1 MPPSEFELIERYFTG
16 RGAVRADVRL
26 SVGDDAA
33 ILAPRPG
40 AELVLALDTIV
51 SGVHFPA
58 DMNGRF
64 VGHRALAVNLSDIA
78 AMGAEPAWALLGLT
92 LPAADESWLGDFAS
106 GLDDLARRFGV
117 ALVGGDTT
125 RGPLTASLALAG
137 WVPAGQALRRAG
149 ARPGEDLWV
158 SGTVGDAGAGLA
170 ILQGRLAAG
179 GAAREE
185 LLRRFLLPE
194 PRVGLG
200 QALRGIA
207 TACIDVSDGLA
218 GDLGKLCSAGSVG
231 AQLDAA
237 QLPRSEALLATAGEE
252 AALRFAL
259 SAGDDYELLWSA
271 PRSARRLIESLDAD
285 LPVSCI
291 GAITAAPGL
300 QLRGAEFERDVAHGF
315 DHFAG

>member
-1 MPPSEFELIERYFTG
+1 
-16 RGAVRADVRL
+16 
-26 SVGDDAA
+26 
-33 ILAPRPG
+33 
-40 AELVLALDTIV
+40 
-51 SGVHFPA
+51 
-58 DMNGRF
+58 
-64 VGHRALAVNLSDIA
+64 
-78 AMGAEPAWALLGLT
+78 MGQRHG
-92 LPAADESWLGDFAS
+92 
-106 GLDDLARRFGV
+106 
-117 ALVGGDTT
+117 
-125 RGPLTASLALAG
+125 
-137 WVPAGQALRRAG
+137 
-149 ARPGEDLWV
+149 
-158 SGTVGDAGAGLA
+158 GDAGGGLA